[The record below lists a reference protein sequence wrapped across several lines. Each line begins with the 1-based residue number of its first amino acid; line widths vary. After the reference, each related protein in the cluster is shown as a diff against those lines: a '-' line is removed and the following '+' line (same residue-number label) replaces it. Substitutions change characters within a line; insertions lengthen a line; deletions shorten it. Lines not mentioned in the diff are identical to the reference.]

1 MNLQDMAQ
9 PGQPEAA
16 PQAQKPASP
25 EQQEQFD
32 MLLGRA
38 RQAMADT
45 AQEWIAALEKDPVR
59 AAVHMGTT
67 LLRNLAMKSEKAGV
81 PVDPAVL
88 IHVGVTLVKDI
99 AGIANDRGMV
109 PDEKLEEFLQQVMQQ
124 SLAEYMRRDAD
135 DGLMPTPE
143 GQAHESAE
151 SPAMEQQ
158 EAPEAE
164 EPGEDDEDAMA
175 RELAA
180 IRNQRGV
187 K

>member
-1 MNLQDMAQ
+1 MR
-9 PGQPEAA
+9 
-16 PQAQKPASP
+16 KSP
-25 EQQEQFD
+25 YSTQRRSRVKD
-32 MLLGRA
+32 RA
-38 RQAMADT
+38 LVT
-45 AQEWIAALEKDPVR
+45 P
-59 AAVHMGTT
+59 
-67 LLRNLAMKSEKAGV
+67 S
-81 PVDPAVL
+81 P
-88 IHVGVTLVKDI
+88 VGV
-99 AGIANDRGMV
+99 AMV
-109 PDEKLEEFLQQVMQQ
+109 MVVYPSPSKPRPEKLEEFLQQVMQQ